1 MFVRKWGG
9 FVRNLVIVIKTI
21 TQNLNLESRA
31 LEDYSRV
38 LLIKLKG
45 ESDVRT
51 YLKIN
56 ELSFTSF

>member
-1 MFVRKWGG
+1 MGG

-56 ELSFTSF
+56 ELSFTSS